1 MSELKNYNIFA
12 LNGDTTT
19 TDYDVCQTLGLDPEL
34 AGTPAIN
41 EAAIKAMHRNNYE
54 NYIAKGMD
62 EQQALA
68 QADQLASDARKRVQ
82 QAGY

>member
-1 MSELKNYNIFA
+1 
-12 LNGDTTT
+12 
-19 TDYDVCQTLGLDPEL
+19 
-34 AGTPAIN
+34 
-41 EAAIKAMHRNNYE
+41 
-54 NYIAKGMD
+54 MD